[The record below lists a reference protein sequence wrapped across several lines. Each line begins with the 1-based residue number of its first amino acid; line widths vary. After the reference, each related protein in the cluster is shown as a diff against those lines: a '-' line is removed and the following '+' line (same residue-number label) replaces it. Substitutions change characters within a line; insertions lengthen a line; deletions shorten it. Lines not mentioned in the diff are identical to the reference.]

1 MTVTT
6 REKIVALFA
15 IAGFFLIVSNHSRL
29 GFLCELVVIALTIFG
44 IK

>member
-1 MTVTT
+1 MTVT

-15 IAGFFLIVSNHSRL
+15 VAGFLLIVSHHSRL
-29 GFLCELVVIALTIFG
+29 GLVCELAVIVTTIFG